1 MVALMKTIT
10 VNVSDHAY
18 KQLKDAA
25 ERDGTTL
32 ASFARPALEKAAYAA
47 SLAKFA
53 GPDGTGPHYDPE
65 YMAKYQADVDRVIY
79 GDNG

>member
-1 MVALMKTIT
+1 MVTLMKTIT

-53 GPDGTGPHYDPE
+53 GPDGTGPRYDPE